1 MKSYVLKFL
10 LLCVAI
16 LSPCH
21 IYALSGDS
29 ADGGRAVRGTAD
41 EMVLPRFILKYAPV
55 DGGYRF
61 TAECIDAEALEDFMG
76 SGRSLDYLW
85 GVKRQG
91 GNIEWRKS
99 ESPGLFVADES
110 PASRIW
116 VYFKTVDEEGTES
129 PVQTLATD
137 ERVVY
142 NSLHNSIIV
151 TDSDKLY
158 ISKLVYMYYDN
169 GKIYFNYAPGIDDK
183 YLTRDWAIYGGHVI
197 SPLSPARRLDSE
209 RSGFRVC
216 DILPSDEFEH
226 IKNNSNEGTTRFYL
240 LLMLNH
246 YGELIQYSPLT
257 FTYSTHI

>member
-1 MKSYVLKFL
+1 MKSHCLKL
-10 LLCVAI
+10 LLFCVAI
-16 LSPCH
+16 LFPCP
-21 IYALSGDS
+21 IFALSGDG
-29 ADGGRAVRGTAD
+29 ADGGRAVRGISD
-41 EMVLPRFILKYAPV
+41 GMDLPRFILKYAPA

-61 TAECIDAEALEDFMG
+61 TAECLDSDALEDFMG

-85 GVKRQG
+85 GVKRPG

-116 VYFKTVDEEGTES
+116 VYFKTVDDEGTES
-129 PVQTLATD
+129 PVQSIATD
-137 ERVVY
+137 ERVIY
-142 NSLHNSIIV
+142 NALHNSIIV

-158 ISKLVYMYYDN
+158 ISKVVYMYYDN
-169 GKIYFNYAPGIDDK
+169 GKIYFNYAPGINDK

-197 SPLSPARRLDSE
+197 SPLSPVSRIDSDN
-209 RSGFRVC
+209 RGFRLC

-246 YGELIQYSPLT
+246 YGELIQYEPLT
-257 FTYSTHI
+257 FTYSTRI